1 MKKYFNIVL
10 LTAVVTGLTSCLKD
24 NSVNLDTSNTPAVV
38 EWSTTSG
45 DVPAGTNSSGYTR
58 YARSYDA
65 GPNAQA
71 TFTVNY
77 AGADAAPDD
86 VTVTLGVDESA
97 VTKFNNATNP
107 VGTYTVLPATL
118 YSIPAS
124 VIIPKGQRKV
134 NVTVSLK
141 TNQFDFTKSY
151 ILPIAIKS
159 TTSGAVSGNYG
170 TILVSVSAKNAF
182 DGIYSAK
189 GFVLRNSA
197 AGPDL
202 SLGGFFT
209 GQTYT
214 LSTLGLNQ
222 NAFTPF
228 WASGGGIAGIDGIN
242 LVVDPATNKVSVT
255 ATGNATLKNIAG
267 YDSRY
272 EPASK
277 TFYLSYTWGAAPNNR
292 AITDTLTYTG
302 PR

>member
-38 EWSTTSG
+38 EWSTSAG
-45 DVPAGTNSSGYTR
+45 DTPAGTNSSGFTR
-58 YARSYDA
+58 YTRSYDA

-77 AGADAAPDD
+77 AGADAAPSDI
-86 VTVTLGVDESA
+86 TVNLGVDESA
-97 VTKFNNATNP
+97 VTKFNNATTP
-107 VGTYTVLPATL
+107 AGTYTVLPSSL
-118 YSIPAS
+118 YTIPAS
-124 VIIPKGQRKV
+124 VVIPQGQRKAT
-134 NVTVSLK
+134 VTVSLK

-159 TTSGAVSGNYG
+159 TTAGAVSGNYG
-170 TILVSVSAKNAF
+170 TILVSVSAKNAY
-182 DGIYSAK
+182 DGLYDAK

-202 SLGGFFT
+202 SLGGFFK

-214 LSTLGLNQ
+214 LSTLGLTQ

-242 LVVDPATNKVSVT
+242 LVVNPTTNKVTVT
-255 ATGNATLKNIAG
+255 ATGNATLRNITG

-272 EPASK
+272 EPSTK
-277 TFYLSYTWGAAPNNR
+277 TFYLSYTWGTAPNNR
-292 AITDTLTYTG
+292 AITDTLTYKG